1 MLEELHKIRL
11 PRCLGVWKLK
21 SYLREYHM
29 PVIYYE
35 LIPVLQ
41 GSYIPFWVQITPKWF
56 VCWFSAPTGKV
67 EYLHW
72 NSTRTS
78 SPSSVIKRCSFLNCV
93 FSPWS
98 EPSFIRAESSS
109 QFNIIARFSWLG
121 RVETLCT
128 YTKMI
133 PLDCKAFLLIHSFI
147 QQIFTECL
155 LCSRRC
161 SKTKQSKLS
170 AHMEL
175 IFELRP
181 QIK

>member
-1 MLEELHKIRL
+1 MSSFLCCKEATFLSDLRLLQRDMRVGFLHPQAKRNT
-11 PRCLGVWKLK
+11 
-21 SYLREYHM
+21 STE
-29 PVIYYE
+29 
-35 LIPVLQ
+35 
-41 GSYIPFWVQITPKWF
+41 
-56 VCWFSAPTGKV
+56 
-67 EYLHW
+67 
-72 NSTRTS
+72 NSTKTS

-121 RVETLCT
+121 HVETHCT

-147 QQIFTECL
+147 QQIFIECL